1 MKQIPTAEEWIKKHY
16 EEDVKIHFI
25 NFSRRENKEQTY
37 KEYAQIHP
45 LKKLEETMIEFAKLH
60 VEAFRQEI
68 LKNGKIKEEFFSTED
83 TSLSSIKEIIAN
95 GGYGRYNIYGDVY
108 GVDKVSIDRD
118 SILNNYPLENI
129 K

>member
-1 MKQIPTAEEWIKKHY
+1 MIPTIEEFLETNRCFDELNNSH
-16 EEDVKIHFI
+16 
-25 NFSRRENKEQTY
+25 
-37 KEYAQIHP
+37 
-45 LKKLEETMIEFAKLH
+45 LKKVIIDFTKLH
-60 VEAFRQEI
+60 VEAFRREI